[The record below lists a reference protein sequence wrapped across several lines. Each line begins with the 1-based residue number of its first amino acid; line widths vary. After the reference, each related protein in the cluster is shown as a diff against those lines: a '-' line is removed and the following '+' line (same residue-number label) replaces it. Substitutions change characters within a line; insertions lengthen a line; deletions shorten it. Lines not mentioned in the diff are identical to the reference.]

1 MSTNTII
8 TRTNN
13 TLTIIDNGN
22 PIAIPTPYRFTSDGY
37 LKIPQNSTGRT
48 LVKFATVENLGE
60 GEFYELKNKV
70 EKNPN
75 PDPTARLSKKKMIEL
90 MTDEERELYDTTI
103 ANAEAIIKGIFD
115 AVAARNTK
123 TLTPEEKLRA
133 QIARLE
139 AKLAAMDNEGQA

>member
-13 TLTIIDNGN
+13 TLAIIDNGN
-22 PIAIPTPYRFTSDGY
+22 TIAIPTPYRFTSDGY

-48 LVKFATVENLGE
+48 LVKFSTVENLAE

-70 EKNPN
+70 EKNTNPN
-75 PDPTARLSKKKMIEL
+75 PTARLSKKKMVEL
-90 MTDEERELYDTTI
+90 MTDEERELYETTI
-103 ANAEAIIKGIFD
+103 ANAEAVIQKIFE

-123 TLTPEEKLRA
+123 TLTPEEKLLAKIAKLQA
-133 QIARLE
+133 QLE
-139 AKLAAMDNEGQA
+139 AMNSED

>member
-13 TLTIIDNGN
+13 TLAIIDNGN
-22 PIAIPTPYRFTSDGY
+22 TITIPTPYRFTSDGY

-48 LVKFATVENLGE
+48 LVKFATVENLQE
-60 GEFYELKNKV
+60 GESYELKNKV

-75 PDPTARLSKKKMIEL
+75 PDHTSHLSKKKMIEL
-90 MTDEERELYDTTI
+90 MTDEERELYNATI
-103 ANAEAIIKGIFD
+103 ANAETIIKGIFD

-133 QIARLE
+133 KIAKLE
-139 AKLAAMDNEGQA
+139 AQLAAMNSED

>member
-13 TLTIIDNGN
+13 TLAIIDNGN
-22 PIAIPTPYRFTSDGY
+22 TITIPTPYRFTSDGY

-48 LVKFATVENLGE
+48 LVKFTTVENLAE

-75 PDPTARLSKKKMIEL
+75 PDHTSHLSKKKMIEL
-90 MTDEERELYDTTI
+90 MTDEERELYTTTL
-103 ANAEAIIKGIFD
+103 ANADAIINGIFD

-133 QIARLE
+133 RIAKLE
-139 AKLAAMDNEGQA
+139 AQLAALNSEN